1 MNTLVGLFKKTV
13 TPMGSV
19 LFGYLVNLNQQKW
32 KFSSFL
38 MACMQMVRKWR
49 FMVFNVI
56 FNNISVISWR
66 SVLLVEEI
74 GGPVE
79 NHRPF
84 GT

>member
-1 MNTLVGLFKKTV
+1 MNTLVGLFKKPV

-19 LFGYLVNLNQQKW
+19 LIGYLVNLNQQKL

-66 SVLLVEEI
+66 SVLVVEEI
-74 GGPVE
+74 GGPV
-79 NHRPF
+79 
-84 GT
+84 